1 MNYFLLTPIISVL
14 LILTTSLP
22 CWAQSWRQIVP
33 LKSTRSDV
41 ERILG
46 PSQEAYFADYK
57 LQDGN
62 LFIEYS
68 SGPCRPERRGGWNVP
83 ENTVVLVS
91 FTPKIKKRI
100 EVLKLDLRKFRKVVD
115 THVMGV
121 VYYINDEEGI
131 TYSVQAGKVDYVEYG
146 PGKRDDHF
154 YCGDP
159 A

>member
-1 MNYFLLTPIISVL
+1 
-14 LILTTSLP
+14 
-22 CWAQSWRQIVP
+22 
-33 LKSTRSDV
+33 
-41 ERILG
+41 LG